1 MLLSTACRAAAPSGA
16 QQTDRAQSGAVSVE
30 SFFAGKTI
38 TMIVGLA
45 PGGGFDT
52 YTRLIARHLGKHVPG
67 NPNVVVENMVGAG
80 SLVATN
86 HVFNVAPKDGTVIG
100 AFHGNMLLLQLL
112 GGEGVQFEA
121 TKFEFL
127 GGPGP
132 DNILCVVSERSGL
145 KTLGEVQTPGGRQ
158 LILGGTAPGA
168 STDDVAAVMAEA
180 LNVNVRIVRGYGG
193 TSEIRLAMEQ
203 GEVDG
208 MCGWSWESARTS
220 NSDDFATGRIIPV
233 VQFTDAP
240 IADMPVAGV
249 PLARDLAANDEA
261 RQLLQAGVQAP
272 SRTIRPYALPP
283 GTPKERVDALREAFT
298 ATFKDP
304 AFLEEAR
311 SAKLALNPMTGEEFT
326 GVVRE
331 LFAVPE
337 PMKARLKKII
347 LPAG

>member
-1 MLLSTACRAAAPSGA
+1 
-16 QQTDRAQSGAVSVE
+16 
-30 SFFAGKTI
+30 
-38 TMIVGLA
+38 
-45 PGGGFDT
+45 
-52 YTRLIARHLGKHVPG
+52 
-67 NPNVVVENMVGAG
+67 
-80 SLVATN
+80 
-86 HVFNVAPKDGTVIG
+86 
-100 AFHGNMLLLQLL
+100 
-112 GGEGVQFEA
+112 
-121 TKFEFL
+121 
-127 GGPGP
+127 
-132 DNILCVVSERSGL
+132 
-145 KTLGEVQTPGGRQ
+145 
-158 LILGGTAPGA
+158 
-168 STDDVAAVMAEA
+168 MAEA